1 MAEILA
7 RISQEGCVELVDD
20 RSAKIEA
27 VNSMTPHD
35 AAFLARGM
43 LSCAAALSGPKP
55 PKAGTIVGDAHL
67 PVIFWKVGSSN
78 INGQPVLIL
87 SIPSG
92 IELIF
97 QMPPQGAK
105 ELGAA
110 LIAQGE
116 GSAPLGGQR
125 GTIH

>member
-1 MAEILA
+1 MAEIMA
-7 RISQEGCVELVDD
+7 RISTVAGVELVDE
-20 RSAKIEA
+20 RSRKVEA
-27 VNSMTPHD
+27 LASMAPAD
-35 AAFLARGM
+35 AAYLARGI
-43 LSCAAALSGPKP
+43 LSCAAALSGPNP

-67 PVIFWKVGSSN
+67 PVMRWVVGSSTV
-78 INGQPVLIL
+78 NGEPVLIL

-92 IELIF
+92 IELTF

-105 ELGAA
+105 AMGAA

-116 GSAPLGGQR
+116 GSAPPEGQR